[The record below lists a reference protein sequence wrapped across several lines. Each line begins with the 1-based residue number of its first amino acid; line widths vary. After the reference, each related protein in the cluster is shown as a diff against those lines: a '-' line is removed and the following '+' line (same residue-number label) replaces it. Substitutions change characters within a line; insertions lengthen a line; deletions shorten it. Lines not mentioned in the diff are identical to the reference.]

1 MEDERHMSGS
11 TAYRSNQG
19 SSSSVNQCSSS
30 ANQSSSSVNASSGR
44 TDKCS
49 SGNVLGSTDKCSSVI
64 ASDTSNPGSALK
76 IFGSGESAASRNGL
90 DEERSKDTCAEEA
103 GAESKDLSL
112 RSSSSEA
119 SMERRELPLARLLL
133 TIGVLSLALFLAA
146 VDQTIT
152 ATATVR
158 ISEEFDSLSLAPWLA
173 NAYLL
178 SSTALQPITG
188 KLSDIFGRTQMLVAG
203 IAVFAAGSL
212 VCALSRSIAVLLA
225 GRGVAGAGAA
235 VIIGLTLVIV
245 SDIVPMRKRGPYMA
259 VFSLVFSASSV
270 VGPLLGGLFTDHV
283 TWRWI
288 FWLSEPIAGA
298 VVLATLVLLRLP
310 RQRQGSVWAKLRRID
325 YLGIVLLVGGL
336 MAFLLGLTLPGSNR
350 HWRSPEVIACLVV
363 GVLVLAAFFAVE
375 WKFARDPVVPLRLF
389 RVRNVAAMMAASFFM
404 GACLFTPIYYVPM
417 FYNVVENTSSTTAGI
432 YLLPFVV
439 GIMVTSIGSG
449 FLVMRLGR
457 YRPFMWAG
465 TAVCTVG
472 LGLLSLVDQDSS
484 LAMRICF
491 LLVAGLGV
499 GSFIQLSLIAGQAA
513 VEPQDMAAT
522 TAVLTFFRS
531 VGSVF
536 GMAVMQTILSSK
548 LRSRLREIADEFSGQ
563 GAITD
568 AALNNPAVIYD
579 AGVPADLRDAVIGA
593 YANALHWVFVA
604 IIPFGGLMF
613 LSTLP
618 LKHIELARKLHPAV
632 GE

>member
-19 SSSSVNQCSSS
+19 SSSSVNQCSGS

-103 GAESKDLSL
+103 GVESKDLSL

-270 VGPLLGGLFTDHV
+270 
-283 TWRWI
+283 
-288 FWLSEPIAGA
+288 
-298 VVLATLVLLRLP
+298 
-310 RQRQGSVWAKLRRID
+310 
-325 YLGIVLLVGGL
+325 
-336 MAFLLGLTLPGSNR
+336 
-350 HWRSPEVIACLVV
+350 
-363 GVLVLAAFFAVE
+363 
-375 WKFARDPVVPLRLF
+375 
-389 RVRNVAAMMAASFFM
+389 
-404 GACLFTPIYYVPM
+404 
-417 FYNVVENTSSTTAGI
+417 
-432 YLLPFVV
+432 
-439 GIMVTSIGSG
+439 
-449 FLVMRLGR
+449 
-457 YRPFMWAG
+457 
-465 TAVCTVG
+465 
-472 LGLLSLVDQDSS
+472 
-484 LAMRICF
+484 
-491 LLVAGLGV
+491 
-499 GSFIQLSLIAGQAA
+499 
-513 VEPQDMAAT
+513 
-522 TAVLTFFRS
+522 
-531 VGSVF
+531 
-536 GMAVMQTILSSK
+536 
-548 LRSRLREIADEFSGQ
+548 
-563 GAITD
+563 
-568 AALNNPAVIYD
+568 
-579 AGVPADLRDAVIGA
+579 
-593 YANALHWVFVA
+593 
-604 IIPFGGLMF
+604 
-613 LSTLP
+613 
-618 LKHIELARKLHPAV
+618 
-632 GE
+632 

>member
-1 MEDERHMSGS
+1 MAEDERHMSGT
-11 TAYRSNQG
+11 TAYNSNQG
-19 SSSSVNQCSSS
+19 SKSSIGESESGNPSSKRNSVSEIQASDLSLKQCS
-30 ANQSSSSVNASSGR
+30 G
-44 TDKCS
+44 TD
-49 SGNVLGSTDKCSSVI
+49 I
-64 ASDTSNPGSALK
+64 QASDQSLKRYSTSA
-76 IFGSGESAASRNGL
+76 SAASRNAL
-90 DEERSKDTCAEEA
+90 DEERSKSTEYTSYLDEET
-103 GAESKDLSL
+103 KDLSL
-112 RSSSSEA
+112 RSVNSDSEL
-119 SMERRELPLARLLL
+119 EQKELPLARLLL
-133 TIGVLSLALFLAA
+133 TVGVLSLALFLAA

-158 ISEEFDSLSLAPWLA
+158 ISEEFNSLSLAPWLA

-203 IAVFAAGSL
+203 ILVFAVGSL
-212 VCALSRSIAVLLA
+212 VCALSQSIAVLLV

-298 VVLATLVLLRLP
+298 VILAIFVLLRLP
-310 RQRQGSVWAKLRRID
+310 RQKQGATVWAKLRRID

-336 MAFLLGLTLPGSNR
+336 MAFLMGLTLPGTNK
-350 HWRSPEVIACLVV
+350 HWKSPEVIVCLVV
-363 GVLVLAAFFAVE
+363 GIVVLGVFFVVE
-375 WKFARDPVVPLRLF
+375 WRFARDPVVPLRLF

-417 FYNVVENTSSTTAGI
+417 FYNVVVNTSSTMAGI

-439 GIMVTSIGSG
+439 GIMITSIGTG
-449 FLVMRLGR
+449 FLVMRFGT
-457 YRPFMWAG
+457 YRPFMWCG

-472 LGLLSLVDQDSS
+472 LGLLSLLDRDSS
-484 LAMRICF
+484 LAIRICV
-491 LLVAGLGV
+491 LLIAGLGV
-499 GSFIQLSLIAGQAA
+499 GSFIQLSLLAGQAA
-513 VEPQDMAAT
+513 VEPHDMAAT

-536 GMAVMQTILSSK
+536 GMAIMQTILSSN
-548 LRSRLREIADEFSGQ
+548 LSSSLHEIATQYADQS
-563 GAITD
+563 AITNASMD
-568 AALNNPAVIYD
+568 NPSIIYD
-579 AGVPADLRDAVIGA
+579 SSVPDDLRNAIIGA
-593 YANALHWVFVA
+593 YDHALHWVFVA

-618 LKHIELARKLHPAV
+618 LRHIELAKRLQPTIA
-632 GE
+632 E